1 MFIALFAVAGLFV
14 FAVDGRFGFTAL
26 VFTVAGL
33 SFGVGRVAEFPVVGL
48 FELIFAFA
56 EGGLSAFKF
65 PFAVAGRVAVTLA
78 LGGRF
83 GFTFSFAMVG
93 LLPFAIAALPF
104 GFAELLA
111 PFAPAGLT
119 GPPAALAA
127 TTPLPLKLPG
137 FAVAAI
143 AGFPLF
149 TEARKS
155 RFVLASCWCCVCA
168 AVG

>member
-1 MFIALFAVAGLFV
+1 MFTALFV
-14 FAVDGRFGFTAL
+14 FAVGGRFGFTAF
-26 VFTVAGL
+26 VFVIAGL
-33 SFGVGRVAEFPVVGL
+33 SFGVGRVAEFPVVGGL
-48 FELIFAFA
+48 FELLFALA

-65 PFAVAGRVAVTLA
+65 PFVVAGRFAVTLA

-83 GFTFSFAMVG
+83 GFTLSFAMVG
-93 LLPFAIAALPF
+93 LLLFAIAVLPF
-104 GFAELLA
+104 GFVALLT
-111 PFAPAGLT
+111 PFAPAGST

-155 RFVLASCWCCVCA
+155 RFVLASC
-168 AVG
+168 